1 MQLVAAANGVERG
14 QRGSSERELGG
25 AGLRAATRLL
35 EPSFLVS
42 QRVKRTDVTW
52 SYY

>member
-1 MQLVAAANGVERG
+1 MQLVAAANAVERG

-35 EPSFLVS
+35 SRPS
-42 QRVKRTDVTW
+42 RVPEGEKNGHC
-52 SYY
+52 